1 MFRNHLRTA
10 LRGLLRS
17 RVHSIINIGGLAVGM
32 AIAILIGLWI
42 RDELS
47 FDRYHKNYNRI
58 VQVLQK
64 WQFLGNTKVW
74 DHLPYQLL
82 SAIKK
87 DYGGSFKHIVAA
99 IPAQGLYLA
108 AGTAK
113 KLSAEGWYMDADAP
127 DMFTLRMHGGN
138 RNGLADP
145 HSIML
150 SASTATALF
159 GDADPLGRTITLDY
173 PWD

>member
-47 FDRYHKNYNRI
+47 FDRYHKNYDRI

-64 WQFLGNTKVW
+64 EQFLGNTKVW

-108 AGTAK
+108 AGEKGAVGSRVDANNGK

-127 DMFTLRMHGGN
+127 DMFTLRMRGGN
-138 RNGLADP
+138 RN
-145 HSIML
+145 
-150 SASTATALF
+150 
-159 GDADPLGRTITLDY
+159 
-173 PWD
+173 